1 MRHPRC
7 NTPRPLLLTV
17 YHKSLTCCCCLPP
30 GVGGDSVPRSERRS
44 DMKAPGS
51 PKRDSGPAR
60 PSWEN
65 LQAAS
70 SFVPPEPGTMGA
82 ADGGLVGGAGGYIG
96 GKGGGK
102 GFDRP
107 FDNRPCYD
115 FQKGMCNRT
124 HCRFLH
130 EIVNA
135 GVAGFNPDFCPTEF
149 AMAQPP
155 RSLMPGFPVQRMQP
169 QPEQAPQ
176 AQAAGLQFALPDH
189 FKAPAGMTKQQMH
202 EKSMNEMREREKNPS
217 TPATPPS

>member
-1 MRHPRC
+1 
-7 NTPRPLLLTV
+7 
-17 YHKSLTCCCCLPP
+17 
-30 GVGGDSVPRSERRS
+30 
-44 DMKAPGS
+44 MKAPGS

-202 EKSMNEMREREKNPS
+202 EKSMNEMREREKNRLVDSASAPDLS
-217 TPATPPS
+217 LDPTLNEAHQNHLKIMRMKQRLTELEGLNPNL